1 MFIWIL
7 WHFLLVQLVEN
18 KSEEVND
25 EQKAEEGKEE
35 IESKPSNQQNLDDNA
50 VDLTSEA
57 NSSNK
62 KQSSSKSKSKKRNEA
77 ADFYTDDQLLSSV
90 QKRK

>member
-1 MFIWIL
+1 MTQL
-7 WHFLLVQLVEN
+7 RFLLVQLVEN
-18 KSEEVND
+18 KSEDVID

-35 IESKPSNQQNLDDNA
+35 IESKPSTQQNLDDNA

-77 ADFYTDDQLLSSV
+77 VDFYTDDQLLSSV